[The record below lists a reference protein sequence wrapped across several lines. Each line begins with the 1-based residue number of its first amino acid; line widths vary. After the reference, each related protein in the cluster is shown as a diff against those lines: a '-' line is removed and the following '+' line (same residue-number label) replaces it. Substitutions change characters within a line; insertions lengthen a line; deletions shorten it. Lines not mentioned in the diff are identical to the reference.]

1 MISMMYSAVVVET
14 YSDVMFKYHIK
25 DKVPY
30 YRSTVFVNVLER
42 IKFMNPKLAGSSIIG
57 LHAQ

>member
-1 MISMMYSAVVVET
+1 MYSAVVVET
-14 YSDVMFKYHIK
+14 YSDVMFEYHIK